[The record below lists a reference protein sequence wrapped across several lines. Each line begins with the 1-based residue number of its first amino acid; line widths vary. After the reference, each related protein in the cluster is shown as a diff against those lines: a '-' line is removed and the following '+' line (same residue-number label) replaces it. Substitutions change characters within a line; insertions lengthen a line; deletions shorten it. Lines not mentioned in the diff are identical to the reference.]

1 MNLLTDTA
9 MPKHRGSKL
18 SSLIQGID
26 AVNPGT
32 KWSRQIVLMDGKFF
46 AEDFK
51 ANGIPVFSIDRHG
64 GVFDLR
70 KH

>member
-1 MNLLTDTA
+1 MNLLTDIV
-9 MPKHRGSKL
+9 MPDHRGTAL
-18 SSLIQGID
+18 SSFIKRVD
-26 AVNPGT
+26 SVNPGT
-32 KWSRQIVLMDGKFF
+32 KWSRQIVLMGGQFF